1 MRKQNLPTKKAAITL
16 LFLSPI
22 TAELLSGSA
31 PPVEFFNPF
40 GLMVLVALYGC
51 GAIIL
56 RELKIRWHKGYGAL
70 LVLGAAY
77 GIIEEGLMVKSFFDP
92 NWMDLGILGVYGRWF
107 GVNWVWSV
115 ELTIYHS
122 VVSIVIPI
130 VLVELMYPEIRSQS
144 WIKTKTLKIL
154 TIIFIFDV
162 IFGYMFLT
170 AYFPPI
176 SLYLATIMVV
186 FILFYVAYRFPESL
200 EFNGQETPPS
210 PRKLWL
216 IGLLWFIVYW
226 LIIFN
231 MLPYTGIPPTI
242 TIILGILAFILPYRY
257 FRRFNWKNDIHKL
270 ALISGA
276 LSFLIFLA
284 PLQEMD
290 KTRPD
295 NPMGMTLVGIAY
307 AVFLLYLKQ
316 RVKRSKLKSIN

>member
-1 MRKQNLPTKKAAITL
+1 MKERNLATKKAVITL

-107 GVNWVWSV
+107 SVNWVWSV

-130 VLVELMYPEIRSQS
+130 VLVELMYPEIKSRS
-144 WIKTKTLKIL
+144 WVKTKTLKIL
-154 TIIFIFDV
+154 TIIFISDV

-170 AYFPPI
+170 TYFPPI
-176 SLYLATIMVV
+176 SLYLATLMIVLV
-186 FILFYVAYRFPESL
+186 LFYVAYRFPESL
-200 EFNGQETPPS
+200 EFNGQKIPPS

-231 MLPYTGIPPTI
+231 MLPYTGIPPAI

-257 FRRFNWKNDIHKL
+257 FRRFNWKSDIHKL
-270 ALISGA
+270 ALVSGV

-295 NPMGMTLVGIAY
+295 NPVGMTLVGIAY
-307 AVFLLYLKQ
+307 TIFLLYM
-316 RVKRSKLKSIN
+316 KRRIKSAK